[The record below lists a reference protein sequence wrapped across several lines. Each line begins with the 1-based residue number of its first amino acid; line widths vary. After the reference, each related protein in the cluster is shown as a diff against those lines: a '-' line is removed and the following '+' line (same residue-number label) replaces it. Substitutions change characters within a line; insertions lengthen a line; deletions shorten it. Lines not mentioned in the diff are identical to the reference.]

1 MAQGQGNGKLA
12 EQTMIERMGLEQYK
26 QFIIERGRRGGAAPY
41 IGKKGFACNPERAR
55 MAGAIGG
62 KASKR

>member
-41 IGKKGFACNPERAR
+41 RGKKGFAANPERAR